1 MCDDTG
7 LFQHAVHSVPDRAHG
22 YCVDDNARALLLACA
37 LNNPGEKR
45 LSEILTAR
53 FAAFVQHAWNP
64 DTKRFR
70 NFMGFN
76 RTWLEDCGSE
86 DSHGRT
92 LWALGECARRDASPS
107 RRRWAAALFAEA
119 LPAVEAFGS
128 PRALAFTL
136 LGLDGYCA
144 VAPDDARAREI
155 RYLLADSL
163 MSGLASVETPDWTW
177 FEEGLA
183 YDNARLPQALML
195 TGMATQTPEYLD
207 AGLRSL
213 RWLMTQQTSPTGH
226 FRPVGTA
233 GFGELRQPPRAFDQQ
248 PVEAT
253 ATIAACLTA
262 WRADGDAE
270 WKAIATNVFAWFLGR
285 NDLSIALVD
294 PETGSCRDGLHPDRA
309 NENRGGESVV
319 SYLLGLADIRQL
331 ARVNVGVTSPIPR
344 RFAPSAPE
352 FSFPSNE
359 PRTSCRKPLSCTGK
373 RSICVPTPRE
383 LSYARSSRRLNRAI
397 STRPTRRVP
406 TISSN
411 AFSRSTRRLQP
422 PIGRCAGKLSRAGIA
437 TCWRRSRPVPT
448 TWNRRWRLTALFQA
462 SSANSSAPIFCNEY
476 SFEASAL
483 FNPSIVPHPDQ
494 SEAPKG
500 GLRFIL
506 SLRAVGEGHVS
517 SLTFRA
523 GTIAADGSLTV
534 DPTARLAS
542 SPRVK
547 LRVPK
552 SDGDEVELTFNPD
565 EELSERVIFP
575 VTDSQSNGIED
586 ARFVEFSDGG
596 RKTYYATYTAY
607 SGKAIRSELIETSDF
622 LSFRM
627 SPLQGTAARNKGMAL
642 FPRKIDGKYAMIA
655 RQDNENLYLI
665 YSDDLHTWDGGQ
677 AILKPQFPWEFVQIG
692 NCGSPIELDE
702 GWLLLTHGVGPVR
715 KYSIG
720 AALLD
725 KNDPSKVLARSVEP
739 LLHPEPSEREGY
751 VPNVVYT
758 CGAMRHNDQIILPY
772 AVSDTYSNFATIR
785 IAALMQAM
793 S

>member
-1 MCDDTG
+1 LSQATF
-7 LFQHAVHSVPDRAHG
+7 LHRQALYLRPDPARVIVRPFKPATEPRDLNPTDKTRANHI
-22 YCVDDNARALLLACA
+22 VERVLALDPEVAAR
-37 LNNPGEKR
+37 
-45 LSEILTAR
+45 
-53 FAAFVQHAWNP
+53 
-64 DTKRFR
+64 
-70 NFMGFN
+70 
-76 RTWLEDCGSE
+76 
-86 DSHGRT
+86 
-92 LWALGECARRDASPS
+92 
-107 RRRWAAALFAEA
+107 
-119 LPAVEAFGS
+119 
-128 PRALAFTL
+128 
-136 LGLDGYCA
+136 
-144 VAPDDARAREI
+144 
-155 RYLLADSL
+155 LLADVL
-163 MSGLASVETPDWTW
+163 ENFQGRHRNLLET
-177 FEEGLA
+177 FE
-183 YDNARLPQALML
+183 ARADVMEQAL
-195 TGMATQTPEYLD
+195 
-207 AGLRSL
+207 
-213 RWLMTQQTSPTGH
+213 
-226 FRPVGTA
+226 
-233 GFGELRQPPRAFDQQ
+233 
-248 PVEAT
+248 
-253 ATIAACLTA
+253 AAH
-262 WRADGDAE
+262 G
-270 WKAIATNVFAWFLGR
+270 IFSGVQ
-285 NDLSIALVD
+285 
-294 PETGSCRDGLHPDRA
+294 
-309 NENRGGESVV
+309 
-319 SYLLGLADIRQL
+319 RQL
-331 ARVNVGVTSPIPR
+331 
-344 RFAPSAPE
+344 
-352 FSFPSNE
+352 
-359 PRTSCRKPLSCTGK
+359 
-373 RSICVPTPRE
+373 
-383 LSYARSSRRLNRAI
+383 
-397 STRPTRRVP
+397 
-406 TISSN
+406 
-411 AFSRSTRRLQP
+411 
-422 PIGRCAGKLSRAGIA
+422 IGAYFL
-437 TCWRRSRPVPT
+437 
-448 TWNRRWRLTALFQA
+448 
-462 SSANSSAPIFCNEY
+462 NEY

-552 SDGDEVELTFNPD
+552 SDGDEIELTFNPD

-575 VTDSQSNGIED
+575 VTESQSNGIED
-586 ARFVEFSDGG
+586 ARFVEFTDGG

-622 LSFRM
+622 LTFRM
-627 SPLQGTAARNKGMAL
+627 SPLQGTAAPNKGMAL

-655 RQDNENLYLI
+655 RQDNENLYLV
-665 YSDDLHTWDGGQ
+665 YSEDLHKWDGGQ
-677 AILKPQFPWEFVQIG
+677 AVLRPQFPWEFVQIG

-793 S
+793 T